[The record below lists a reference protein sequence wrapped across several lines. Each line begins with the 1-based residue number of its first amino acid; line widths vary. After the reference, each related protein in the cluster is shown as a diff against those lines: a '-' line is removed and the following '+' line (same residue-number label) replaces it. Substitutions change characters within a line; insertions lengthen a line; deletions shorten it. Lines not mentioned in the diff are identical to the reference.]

1 MIAPNFDFSHLTPEE
16 RIQLA
21 EELWDSLS
29 CEAQV
34 LTEAQQ
40 VELARRLALHESDP
54 DRGRPWRE
62 VMDTVEQPHR

>member
-1 MIAPNFDFSHLTPEE
+1 MTPEE

-21 EELWDSLS
+21 EELWDSLPR
-29 CEAQV
+29 EAQA

-40 VELARRLALHESDP
+40 VELGRRLVLYASDP